1 MKNQKFNKARN
12 SDHQK
17 PLSFYDKKTIKTQ
30 EVKNSKDKKIIS
42 LKVESKVKK
51 VTKNVEKQINQKK
64 SENQKKQ
71 GKNQKK
77 GREKS

>member
-17 PLSFYDKKTIKTQ
+17 PFTFMIRKTMKIE

-42 LKVESKVKK
+42 IKVESKVKK
-51 VTKNVEKQINQKK
+51 KSQKM
-64 SENQKKQ
+64 
-71 GKNQKK
+71 
-77 GREKS
+77 

>member
-1 MKNQKFNKARN
+1 MN

-51 VTKNVEKQINQKK
+51 KSQKMQKNRYIRKKSGKKIGKK
-64 SENQKKQ
+64 SEKVKIPDIFAF
-71 GKNQKK
+71 KI
-77 GREKS
+77 S